1 MGGGGGDESGEVH
14 EHQASE
20 ETDIR
25 APSVITPGE
34 SGERHN
40 LEIFFLRDGLL
51 VASIDGAHLAA
62 TVQVVLLVAVLS
74 HIHER
79 IDRDHGRHPNFSLPC
94 LCQKERP
101 SSSISAD
108 PFIFLGILCLS
119 LVPPLVVCQS
129 PLQDPLS
136 LALLRLHYTLSMPAP
151 R

>member
-1 MGGGGGDESGEVH
+1 MGRGTCRVRRSARASGI
-14 EHQASE
+14 
-20 ETDIR
+20 ETDMR
-25 APSVITPGE
+25 DTSVITPGE

-62 TVQVVLLVAVLS
+62 TVQVVLLLAVLN
-74 HIHER
+74 HIHDK
-79 IDRDHGRHPNFSLPC
+79 IDRDHGRHPKFLLPY

-108 PFIFLGILCLS
+108 PFISLGIPCLS
-119 LVPPLVVCQS
+119 LPPLVVCQS
-129 PLQDPLS
+129 PLQDPLL